1 MPEAGRI
8 IGGSARG
15 VRLEGPRGGGTR
27 PLSDRVKESL
37 FGALEAGAALE
48 GPFLD
53 LFAGTGAAGIEALS
67 RGAPTA
73 TFIEHEGG
81 NCALIGA
88 NLRRAHLVNGRV
100 VRADVVAYLHN
111 GRSSGDAAYA
121 AALLDP
127 PYGDPVL
134 ARALT
139 LLADPTRDW
148 LAPGATVVAKHFW
161 RDEPPERIGVLA
173 RERQRRFG
181 ETALTF
187 YTRIKEGA

>member
-1 MPEAGRI
+1 MPEAGRV

-15 VRLEGPRGGGTR
+15 IRLEGPRGGTTR

-37 FGALEAGAALE
+37 FGALDAEGALD

-67 RGAPTA
+67 RGAPAA
-73 TFIEHEGG
+73 TFVEHDGG

-88 NLRRAHLVNGRV
+88 NLRRAHLANGRV

-111 GRSSGDAAYA
+111 VRAAGDAPFRG
-121 AALLDP
+121 ALLDP
-127 PYGDPVL
+127 PYGDPIL
-134 ARALT
+134 FRALV
-139 LLADPTRDW
+139 LLADPARGW
-148 LAPGATVVAKHFW
+148 LAPTTTVVAKHFW
-161 RDEPPERIGVLA
+161 RDELPERVGVLA
-173 RERQRRFG
+173 RQRQRRYG

-187 YTRIKEGA
+187 YTRIEEGA